1 MSQELREVSRD
12 DSSDPPTETDLL
24 RKIETA
30 IEEVVRADPGMRWV
44 PDGNKTKR
52 QKYVDCAVSHFAG
65 DSAEMPVTRSW
76 FRYGRTLPAADS
88 GTGNFGSDQ
97 NLPPRGNVLEETTID
112 EFIDFFESIAAHPPL
127 TADWWNEDIFEFL
140 EEYYSHHAPDR
151 YRDVYLHTLEMR
163 RIFEESRES
172 IANLRTDVRRG
183 SEVDLSPINRYEDIT
198 EIDAKLQLELVD
210 HETLSPAFEPMRAFH
225 SLSERVFF
233 KLSTKQPDDLGPE
246 YLYIVGRLDE
256 FFDDV
261 VWSLPA
267 ALMSSASKE
276 GPNKDWLA
284 ESAGKLRARFDES
297 YDDDLD
303 GFRRKCAEEGV
314 LPSVEDYDSEGDEVD
329 EAIEGLLRVADREH
343 EQ

>member
-1 MSQELREVSRD
+1 MSQELREVSGG

-24 RKIETA
+24 RKVETA

-44 PDGNKTKR
+44 PDGKKTKR
-52 QKYVDCAVSHFAG
+52 QKYIDCAVSHHAAE
-65 DSAEMPVTRSW
+65 SAEMPVTRSW

-88 GTGNFGSDQ
+88 GTGDFGGDQ
-97 NLPPRGNVLEETTID
+97 NLPPRGNVLEKTPIE
-112 EFIDFFESIAAHPPL
+112 EFIDFFETTAAHPPL
-127 TADWWNEDIFEFL
+127 TAEWWNEDIFEFL
-140 EEYYSHHAPDR
+140 EEYYEHNAPPQ

-163 RIFEESRES
+163 RLFEEARES
-172 IANLRTDVRRG
+172 IANLRSDVRRG
-183 SEVDLSPINRYEDIT
+183 DEEEFSPIDRYDAIT
-198 EIDAKLQLELVD
+198 EIDAKLQLALID
-210 HETLSPAFEPMRAFH
+210 HETLSPAFEPIRAFH

-233 KLSTKQPDDLGPE
+233 KLSKIQPDELGPE

-267 ALMSSASKE
+267 ALMSSASRE

-284 ESAGKLRARFDES
+284 ESAGQQRAQFEAS
-297 YDDDLD
+297 YDDSLD
-303 GFRRKCAEEGV
+303 DFRLKCAEAGV

-329 EAIEGLLRVADREH
+329 RAIEGLFRVADREH
-343 EQ
+343 E

>member
-1 MSQELREVSRD
+1 MSQELREASGD
-12 DSSDPPTETDLL
+12 DSSGPPTETDLL

-44 PDGNKTKR
+44 PDGKKTKR
-52 QKYVDCAVSHFAG
+52 QKYVDCAVTHFAG

-88 GTGNFGSDQ
+88 GPGNFGADQ
-97 NLPPRGNVLEETTID
+97 NLPPRGNVLEETSIE
-112 EFIDFFESIAAHPPL
+112 EFIDFFETTAAHPPL
-127 TADWWNEDIFEFL
+127 AAEWWNEDVFVFL
-140 EEYYSHHAPDR
+140 EEYYNHQAPPQ
-151 YRDVYLHTLEMR
+151 YRDVYLHTLAMR
-163 RIFEESRES
+163 RLFEEARES
-172 IANLRTDVRRG
+172 IANLRSDVRRG
-183 SEVDLSPINRYEDIT
+183 GEDGFAPVDRYNDVT
-198 EIDAKLQLELVD
+198 EIDAKLQLELID
-210 HETLSPAFEPMRAFH
+210 HETLSPAFEPVRAFH

-233 KLSTKQPDDLGPE
+233 KLSTVQPDELGPE

-284 ESAGKLRARFDES
+284 ESAGELRAQFEES
-297 YDDDLD
+297 YDDSLD
-303 GFRRKCAEEGV
+303 DFRRKCAEAGV
-314 LPSVEDYDSEGDEVD
+314 LPSVDDYDVEDDEVD
-329 EAIEGLLRVADREH
+329 LAIEGLLRVADREH
-343 EQ
+343 E